1 MGALVSV
8 RPVPGKGAGHIMK
21 ESEGLT
27 LFYDVDFSLCAR
39 EIAFC
44 WRQEGADRV
53 SWVDVSGGASDD
65 VRTGLTREQALA
77 RFHMMDGDVR
87 LVSGGSAFTRDWE
100 ALPHFL
106 LRRTNPS
113 STSS

>member
-1 MGALVSV
+1 MGTLLSV
-8 RPVPGKGAGHIMK
+8 RPVPGKDAGHIMK

-27 LFYDVDFSLCAR
+27 LFYGGDFSLCAR

-44 WRQEGADRV
+44 WRQEGADRL
-53 SWVDVSGGASDD
+53 SWVDVSGGVGDD
-65 VRTGLTREQALA
+65 VGTGLTREQALA
-77 RFHMMDGDVR
+77 RFHMMDDDVR

-106 LRRTNPS
+106 SRRTTPS